1 MSKIV
6 SVNLEKDSIYCFV
19 TRGLMKFVGT
29 LLEDRN
35 DVFIIESEEG
45 VNEIPR
51 GDVYFYF
58 CPEN

>member
-1 MSKIV
+1 MSKVV
-6 SVNLEKDSIYCFV
+6 SVSLKKDSVYCFV
-19 TRGLMKFVGT
+19 TRGLRKFAGT

-35 DVFIIESEEG
+35 NVLVIKSDEG